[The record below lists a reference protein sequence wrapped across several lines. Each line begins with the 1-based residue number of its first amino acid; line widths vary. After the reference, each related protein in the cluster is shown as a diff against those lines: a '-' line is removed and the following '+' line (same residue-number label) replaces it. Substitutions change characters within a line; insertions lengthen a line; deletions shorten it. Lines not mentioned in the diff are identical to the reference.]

1 MNVCFYS
8 VKIYY
13 SSLFCNFLQIRSQS
27 ALGGIVMS
35 LSEYLVLLLFLPVSL
50 QIILPLLIL
59 CVWTVIKLPLLF
71 VIREARQSY
80 PKAEAAAAA

>member
-1 MNVCFYS
+1 
-8 VKIYY
+8 
-13 SSLFCNFLQIRSQS
+13 
-27 ALGGIVMS
+27 MS

-50 QIILPLLIL
+50 QIILPLVIL

-71 VIREARQSY
+71 VIREARPSY